1 MNKTIAAL
9 VLCGAA
15 SGAFAGTI
23 DINPLDEY
31 KNPFSANLSK
41 IDSIFFRNNANG
53 KSLVVKGK
61 SEKSIGLENIF
72 DIKFHPN
79 IGRSETVSFEVN
91 GETFTYSLADIDYI
105 VVDTLTSAPV
115 EKGSKSHVYTGAL
128 IEKLAVQENPGT
140 DNRFVSVTDTSNG
153 AIVYDEVTSTD
164 IKVTLKTSK
173 PVKEVNYE
181 YAGFKGRAT
190 MIKDYTYS
198 FDIDSLF
205 VSEINSIKVIVSG
218 KSENEKEI
226 QHILVPSVLP
236 TPENFNLGT
245 LNNKYI
251 TASYTPSDDP
261 RISGYILVR
270 AEKGKNKSLQSV
282 DSMNKLPMKPYNGMK
297 IQDGVTIVK
306 VADNPNGEFV
316 DTTGIGTDYL
326 YRIFAYSHEN
336 GKYIISYGTPIKS
349 ISLGQIKVKYQI
361 TEIGTTFY
369 KWDECRANARVIAD
383 FYSGSNRVSQ
393 YNYWLKDAG
402 NSDAKKKIFW
412 ETAADDIVK
421 DTDKNDVLLDTDLRE
436 TIVGKEGMKIKFYAK
451 YQCDSKDIVGQ
462 EVITWPYEKFVESLK
477 NKSKP
482 SGEDGDAPLND
493 YEEMTFTWGVDDSRP
508 YSGYKIRMMYRWAD
522 SETDKQ

>member
-1 MNKTIAAL
+1 MKKFTVAL
-9 VLCGAA
+9 ALCGAA
-15 SGAFAGTI
+15 SVAFAGSI
-23 DINPLDEY
+23 DINPLEEY

-53 KSLVVKGK
+53 NSMVIKGK
-61 SEKSIGLENIF
+61 SEKAIALGNIF

-79 IGRSETVSFEVN
+79 IGRSETVTFQVN
-91 GETFTYSLADIDYI
+91 GETYTYPLAEIDYI
-105 VVDTLTSAPV
+105 IVDTVSAPTV
-115 EKGSKSHVYTGAL
+115 EDAPKSHVYTGAL
-128 IEKLAVQENPGT
+128 IEKLAVQEIPDDRN
-140 DNRFVSVTDTSNG
+140 FVNIADTNNG
-153 AIVYDEVTSTD
+153 AIVYNEVTSTD

-173 PVKEVNYE
+173 PVDEVRYE
-181 YAGFKGRAT
+181 YAGLQGRAT
-190 MIKDYTYS
+190 MIRDYTYS

-218 KSENEKEI
+218 KDEKEI

-236 TPENFNLGT
+236 TPDNFNLGT

-270 AEKGKNKSLQSV
+270 SEKGKSKALQSV

-297 IQDGVTIVK
+297 IMDGVSIVQ

-349 ISLGQIKVKYQI
+349 KSLGQIKVKYQI
-361 TEIGTTFY
+361 SEIGTTFH
-369 KWDECRANARVIAD
+369 KWDECRANARIIAD

-402 NSDAKKKIFW
+402 DSDAKKKIYW
-412 ETAADDIVK
+412 ETAADDMLK
-421 DTDKNDVLLDTDLRE
+421 DTDKNDIPLDTKTRE
-436 TIVGKEGMKIKFYAK
+436 AVIGKEGMKVKFYSK
-451 YQCDSKDIVGQ
+451 YQCDNQSINGKD
-462 EVITWPYEKFVESLK
+462 VITWPYEKFVESLK
-477 NKSKP
+477 NKTKP
-482 SGEDGDAPLND
+482 SGKDGGAPLNN

-508 YSGYKIRMMYRWAD
+508 YSGYKIKMKYDWDDSD
-522 SETDKQ
+522 SENP